1 MKIGIFTFHCVANYG
16 AVLQTYCLQEVL
28 KGMGHDV
35 YVIDYRPAYLLDY
48 YKSFSYNSSY
58 FGSYFGKC
66 QGLLKACLVT
76 PIRWKRNRAF
86 SRFIYHHLNLYKLD
100 LNDESNDFDAFV
112 FGSNQIWNPKIT
124 NGFDKVYLGDFPAA
138 KGKKLIAYAASAGSI
153 SNFSGENIDYFL
165 SRLQCFDKVTVRE
178 ASLSDYINEK
188 LSITSDIV
196 FDPVLLA
203 GSTVL
208 YKLLN
213 KNKIKE
219 WNKKQSYLL
228 LFQLTRTFYSVSYVG
243 AIARTKGLRLV
254 EIVAMCE
261 SIIHSSVKQTLS
273 VEQLL
278 SYFIN
283 AAYII
288 TSSFHGTVLSIL
300 FNKQFNTLSVS
311 DSVDERSLSLLKSL
325 NLSDR
330 MLNIYSNKISSRSQI
345 DYTDVND
352 LYHSKRI
359 ESYNIL
365 KNILLCH

>member
-1 MKIGIFTFHCVANYG
+1 MKIGIFTFHCAANYG

-28 KGMGHDV
+28 KDMGHDV
-35 YVIDYRPAYLLDY
+35 YVIDYRPKYLIEPYKMFAYTP
-48 YKSFSYNSSY
+48 SIYNSYIDKSKG
-58 FGSYFGKC
+58 FVR
-66 QGLLKACLVT
+66 ACLVA
-76 PIRWKRNRAF
+76 PIRWKRHRNF
-86 SRFIYHHLNLYKLD
+86 SKFIHASLNLYHLD

-112 FGSNQIWNPKIT
+112 FGSDQIWNPKMT

-138 KGKKLIAYAASAGSI
+138 KGKKLIAYAGSVG
-153 SNFSGENIDYFL
+153 SVLNFSAENLNYFL
-165 SRLQCFDKVTVRE
+165 FRLQCFDKVTVRE
-178 ASLSDYINEK
+178 RVLAEYVNQKSSILSEV
-188 LSITSDIV
+188 V

-203 GSTVL
+203 GPVVL

-213 KNKIKE
+213 NKIKE
-219 WNKKQSYLL
+219 KPDQNQPYLF
-228 LFQLTRTFYSVSYVG
+228 LFQLFRNDDIASY
-243 AIARTKGLRLV
+243 AALLAKSKGLKLI
-254 EIVAMCE
+254 EVATMRE
-261 SIIHSSVKQTLS
+261 SLFNNNMKQTLS

-300 FNKQFNTLSVS
+300 FNKQFNTISIS
-311 DSVDERSLSLLKSL
+311 DSMDERSLSLLKSL

-345 DYTDVND
+345 DYTDVNA
-352 LYHSKRI
+352 LYSSKRI

-365 KNILLCH
+365 KNILSCH